1 MKTIDVSIIIVNY
14 NTLSLTRECIDSIFY
29 FTKRIA
35 FEVILVDNNSDDGS
49 KEFFQQD
56 KRITYIYEKENHGFG
71 IANNIGAKVAV
82 GKYLF
87 FLNSDT
93 ILFEDSIQYLF
104 SFLEDK
110 KDAVICGGNL
120 VSKEKLPTSSFER
133 FFPSISYAI
142 NELLVKI
149 PGKILYGKNTSFNY
163 SKKPLK
169 VAYVSGADLMIKKS
183 DFDMLNGFDENFFM
197 YFEETDLCK
206 RASKFGSIYSV
217 PSASII
223 HLGGQSS
230 KDSPKLPSEKKLR
243 IQSQSAKYFFS
254 KHYGKI
260 YVKIY
265 NLIKMLS
272 AYTRVL
278 EFFVIGDKDKADM
291 WRSVIRLNR

>member
-14 NTLSLTRECIDSIFY
+14 NTLSLTRECIDSIFS
-29 FTKRIA
+29 FTKKIS
-35 FEVILVDNNSDDGS
+35 FEVILVDNNSNDGS

-56 KRITYIYEKENHGFG
+56 NRITYIYETENRGFG
-71 IANNIGAKVAV
+71 IANNTGAKVAV

-93 ILFEDSIQYLF
+93 ILYEDSIHCLF
-104 SFLEDK
+104 SFIEATK
-110 KDAVICGGNL
+110 NAVICGGNL
-120 VSKEKLPTSSFER
+120 VSKDKLPTSSFER
-133 FFPSISYAI
+133 FFPSIPYAI
-142 NELLVKI
+142 NELFVKI
-149 PGKILYGKNTSFNY
+149 PGKILYGKNTTFNY
-163 SKKPLK
+163 SKQPMK

-183 DFDMLNGFDENFFM
+183 DFDMLNGFDESFFM

-230 KDSPKLPSEKKLR
+230 KDSHKLPSENKLR

-254 KHYGKI
+254 KHYGKV

-265 NLIKMLS
+265 NIIKMVS

-278 EFFVIGDKDKADM
+278 EFSVIGDRDKAEM
-291 WRSVIRLNR
+291 WRRVIRLNR

>member
-1 MKTIDVSIIIVNY
+1 MKKIDVSIIIVNY
-14 NTLSLTRECIDSIFY
+14 NTLSLTRECVDSIFS
-29 FTKRIA
+29 FTKKLA
-35 FEVILVDNNSDDGS
+35 FEVILVDNNSNDGS
-49 KEFFQQD
+49 KEFFQRD
-56 KRITYIYEKENHGFG
+56 NRITYIYENENCGFG
-71 IANNIGAKVAV
+71 IANNIGAKIAV

-93 ILFEDSIQYLF
+93 ILFEDSIYHLY
-104 SFLEDK
+104 SFLEGT
-110 KDAVICGGNL
+110 KDAVVCGGNL
-120 VSKEKLPTSSFER
+120 VSKDRLPTSSFER
-133 FFPSISYAI
+133 LYPSIPYAI

-149 PGKILYGKNTSFNY
+149 PGKILYGKNTTFNY

-223 HLGGQSS
+223 HIGGQSS
-230 KDSPKLPSEKKLR
+230 KDSPKLPSENKLR

-254 KHYGKI
+254 KHYGKV

-265 NLIKMLS
+265 NFIKILS
-272 AYTRVL
+272 AYTRIL
-278 EFFVIGDKDKADM
+278 EFSVIGDRDKADM
-291 WRSVIRLNR
+291 WRLVIRLNR

>member
-1 MKTIDVSIIIVNY
+1 MNNIDVSIIIVNY
-14 NTLSLTRECIDSIFY
+14 NTLYMTRECIDSIY
-29 FTKRIA
+29 SFTKRA
-35 FEVILVDNNSDDGS
+35 SFEVILVDNNSNDGS

-56 KRITYIYEKENHGFG
+56 RRITYIYENENHGFG
-71 IANNIGAKVAV
+71 IANNIGAKAAV

-93 ILFEDSIQYLF
+93 ILYEDSIYHLF
-104 SFLEDK
+104 SFLEDT

-142 NELLVKI
+142 NELLVRI
-149 PGKILYGKNTSFNY
+149 PGKILYGKNTTFNY
-163 SKKPLK
+163 SKNPLK

-183 DFDMLNGFDENFFM
+183 DFDMLKGFDENFFM

-223 HLGGQSS
+223 HLGGQSF
-230 KDSPKLPSEKKLR
+230 KDSPKLPSENKLL
-243 IQSQSAKYFFS
+243 IQSQSAKYFFN
-254 KHYGKI
+254 KHYGKV
-260 YVKIY
+260 YVKMY
-265 NLIKMLS
+265 NLIKLLS

-278 EFFVIGDKDKADM
+278 EFSVIGDKDKADM

>member
-14 NTLSLTRECIDSIFY
+14 NTLSLTRECIDSIFS

-35 FEVILVDNNSDDGS
+35 FEVILVDNNSNDGS

-56 KRITYIYEKENHGFG
+56 NRITYIYENENHGFG
-71 IANNIGAKVAV
+71 VANNIGAKVAV

-93 ILFEDSIQYLF
+93 ILFEDSIYYLF
-104 SFLEDK
+104 SFLEDTK
-110 KDAVICGGNL
+110 NAVICGGNL
-120 VSKEKLPTSSFER
+120 VSKDKLPTSSFER
-133 FFPSISYAI
+133 FFPSISHAI

-149 PGKILYGKNTSFNY
+149 PGKILYGKNTTFNY

-183 DFDMLNGFDENFFM
+183 DFEILNGFDENFFM

-206 RASKFGSIYSV
+206 RASKVGSIYSV

-230 KDSPKLPSEKKLR
+230 KDSPKLPSEKKLK
-243 IQSQSAKYFFS
+243 IQHKSSLYFLQ
-254 KHYGKI
+254 KHYKHNYIKI
-260 YVKIY
+260 YSIITILTAYSRILQFYIIGNIEKVKMWKRVVNIY
-265 NLIKMLS
+265 K
-272 AYTRVL
+272 
-278 EFFVIGDKDKADM
+278 
-291 WRSVIRLNR
+291 